1 MRFTKAVSAEKRLA
15 LQPSTFSRGPLV
27 VQKSALRLLFDQS
40 PRPMWIHDADSR
52 RFLYVNDA
60 AVRAY
65 KYSRDEFAGMTVDLL
80 EAPLDALP
88 FGATPRRAADGTR
101 TISGALHCR
110 KDWTKFRVEMSTED
124 VLFEGRRARL
134 VVATD
139 VSVSQN
145 SRDALLE
152 TEAKYRDLVDHAN
165 DVIFTTDL
173 NGKLTSLNKAGE
185 IVTGYTAEEALRAN
199 ITQILGPKSLGL
211 ASEMREKKL
220 MGGGE
225 TAYEIEIARK
235 DGQLITL
242 AVKTWLTYRDGVPS
256 GVRGVARDITER
268 KRLENELRQ
277 TQKMEVLG
285 RLSSGIAHDFNNLL
299 GIMTGYCELVSEFV
313 KKDSQLSGYVAE
325 TLRAGQR
332 AALLTNQL
340 LAFGRRQALEPV
352 VLDLNVVIANF
363 ERLLRRVVREDI
375 QITFKPGNGIGCVK
389 ADPVQIEQ
397 VLLNLAANARDAMP
411 SGGQLMVETSNVVV
425 DDAYRRRLPEVAPG
439 KYVVLTVSDNGVG
452 MDDQTKASIFEP
464 FFTTKPLGKG
474 TGLGLSTVYGVVKQS
489 GGAIS
494 VESQKGKGTTFM
506 IFLPQVNE
514 LPRPVRFE
522 STPVRASSGTETVL
536 VVDDSAAFL
545 ALVRTFLERSGYKVI
560 EARTSCEA
568 SKIAARYRGPI
579 HLLLTDVVMP
589 EVNGYQLSD
598 YLRFQRPEMAVL
610 YMSGYGSSSEAQRER
625 DNRGAQVLSKPF
637 CKDALL
643 HAVRQTLERHQFE
656 YGVVSIDRISA
667 VIASQ

>member
-1 MRFTKAVSAEKRLA
+1 MVE
-15 LQPSTFSRGPLV
+15 
-27 VQKSALRLLFDQS
+27 KSALRLLFDQS
-40 PRPMWIHDADSR
+40 PRPMWIHDANSR

-60 AVRAY
+60 AVRTY
-65 KYSRDEFAGMTVDLL
+65 KYSRNDFAGMTVDQL
-80 EAPLDALP
+80 EAPPDLLR
-88 FGATPRRAADGTR
+88 FGAAPRRATDGAKAVCE
-101 TISGALHCR
+101 ALHCR
-110 KDWTKFRVEMSTED
+110 KDWTKFHVEMSSED

-139 VSVSQN
+139 VTGSEKT
-145 SRDALLE
+145 RDALLE

-173 NGKLTSLNKAGE
+173 DGKLTSLNKAGE
-185 IVTGYTAEEALRAN
+185 SVTGYTAEEARQAN
-199 ITQILGPKSLGL
+199 ITQILGPKSLEL

-220 MGGGE
+220 MEGGE
-225 TAYEIEIARK
+225 TAYEIEVARK

-242 AVKTWLTYRDGVPS
+242 AVKTWLTYRGGVPS

-299 GIMTGYCELVSEFV
+299 GIMTGYCELLSEFV
-313 KKDSQLSGYVAE
+313 KKDSQLHGYVAE
-325 TLRAGQR
+325 TMRAGHR

-340 LAFGRRQALEPV
+340 LAFSRRQALEPV
-352 VLDLNVVIANF
+352 VLDLNVVIASF

-375 QITFKPGNGIGCVK
+375 EITFKPGNGIACVK

-397 VLLNLAANARDAMP
+397 VLLNLGANARDAMP
-411 SGGQLMVETSNVVV
+411 GGGQLKIETSNVVV
-425 DDAYRRRLPEVAPG
+425 DERYRRRVPQVALG
-439 KYVVLTVSDNGVG
+439 KYVLLTVSDTGVG

-464 FFTTKPLGKG
+464 FFTTKPVGKG

-506 IFLPQVNE
+506 IFLPQVTE
-514 LPRPVRFE
+514 IPRPVRFE
-522 STPVRASSGTETVL
+522 SAPLRASSGTETVL
-536 VVDDSAAFL
+536 LVDDSAAFL

-589 EVNGYQLSD
+589 EVSGYQLSD

-625 DNRGAQVLSKPF
+625 ANRGAQVLSKPF

-643 HAVRQTLERHQFE
+643 HAVRQALERHQVE
-656 YGVVSIDRISA
+656 NGVVSIDRISA
-667 VIASQ
+667 VIASQCAD